1 MNQEDIGKRVSQYI
15 SKNFLFDEQK
25 SVEEDV
31 SLLETGVLDSTG
43 ILELISYLETTFQLT
58 FQDNELVADN
68 FDSIAKIK
76 SFIARKM
83 SNHSG

>member
-1 MNQEDIGKRVSQYI
+1 MNKEDIGKHVSQFI

-25 SVEEDV
+25 SVKEDI
-31 SLLETGVLDSTG
+31 SLLQTGVLDSTG
-43 ILELISYLETTFQLT
+43 ILELISFLETTFQLT
-58 FQDNELVADN
+58 FQDHELVADN

-83 SNHSG
+83 SNHSR